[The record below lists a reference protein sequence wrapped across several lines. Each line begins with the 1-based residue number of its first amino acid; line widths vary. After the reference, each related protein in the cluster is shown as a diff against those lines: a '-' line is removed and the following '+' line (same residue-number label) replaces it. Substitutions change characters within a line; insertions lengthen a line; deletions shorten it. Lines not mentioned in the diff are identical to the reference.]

1 MSSVGVYLR
10 ELREKKGVSLEDMA
24 RATRVGRM
32 QLEALEGESFTELPA
47 PVFVKGFIRA
57 YCQFLDTKPDEA
69 LAHYRALVGEPDLP
83 GRAVATGRGQAARPF
98 TPIAVSLVLLAVLG
112 GGLLAVHLGG
122 KSGGPRREPSAFPP
136 PSGATAAT
144 VAAPAKTAE
153 LPAPAAPA
161 AVEPAAAPARDRP
174 PAPVA
179 AAIAEPPVS
188 ATTGQ
193 RLMVKAIEPTWL
205 RVKTDRG
212 NAVEET
218 LPVGAVREWNTEK
231 HFVLSVGNAGGL
243 EVTLN
248 GQRLP
253 PLGERGAVIRELILP
268 SDSPPPR
275 S

>member
-32 QLEALEGESFTELPA
+32 QLEALEGESFIELPA

-57 YCQFLDTKPDEA
+57 YCQFLDTRPDEA
-69 LAHYRALVGEPDLP
+69 LAHYRALIGETHSP
-83 GRAVATGRGQAARPF
+83 GRAVTTGRGRPTRPL

-112 GGLLAVHLGG
+112 GGLLVVHLAG
-122 KSGGPRREPSAFPP
+122 KSGGAGSKSPASPTD
-136 PSGATAAT
+136 SGATAVT
-144 VAAPAKTAE
+144 T
-153 LPAPAAPA
+153 
-161 AVEPAAAPARDRP
+161 AAPARTAEMPAPAPTAVEPTTAPAQNRT

-179 AAIAEPPVS
+179 GAVAAPPVT
-188 ATTGQ
+188 ATTGQQ

-205 RVKTDRG
+205 RVTTDRG

-231 HFVLSVGNAGGL
+231 HFVLTVGNAGGL

-253 PLGERGAVIRELILP
+253 PLGDRGVVIRDLVLP

>member
-10 ELREKKGVSLEDMA
+10 ELREQKGVSLEDMA

-32 QLEALEGESFTELPA
+32 QLEALEGESFLELPA

-69 LAHYRALVGEPDLP
+69 LDHYRALVGEPLRP
-83 GRAVATGRGQAARPF
+83 GRAVATGRGRAARPL

-122 KSGGPRREPSAFPP
+122 KSGGVRSKSPASPTD
-136 PSGATAAT
+136 SGAAAITA
-144 VAAPAKTAE
+144 AAPAKTAE
-153 LPAPAAPA
+153 MPAPAPT
-161 AVEPAAAPARDRP
+161 AVERTAAPAQDRTP
-174 PAPVA
+174 VPVA
-179 AAIAEPPVS
+179 GAVAAPPVN

-205 RVKTDRG
+205 RVTTDRG

-218 LPVGAVREWNTEK
+218 LPVGAVREWSTEK
-231 HFVLSVGNAGGL
+231 HFVLTVGNAGGL

-253 PLGERGAVIRELILP
+253 PLGERGVVIRELVLP